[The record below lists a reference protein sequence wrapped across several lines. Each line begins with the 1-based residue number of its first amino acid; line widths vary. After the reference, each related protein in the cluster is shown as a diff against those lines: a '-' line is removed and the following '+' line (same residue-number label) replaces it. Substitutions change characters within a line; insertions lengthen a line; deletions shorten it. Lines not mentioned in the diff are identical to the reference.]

1 MTSSTKYSPKPPNT
15 QARPGATARCEPALW
30 TIQADCAAI
39 TLVLCFFAP
48 QDPFQPLI
56 AVRHSRCFF
65 LTLRQGGL
73 EGLVQGDGLVD
84 LGTGSSTVGAE
95 TDQFL
100 HTE

>member
-1 MTSSTKYSPKPPNT
+1 M
-15 QARPGATARCEPALW
+15 RPTLW
-30 TIQADCAAI
+30 TIPADCAAI

-65 LTLRQGGL
+65 LTLRQEGL

-95 TDQFL
+95 TAACGIVREIDFRTL
-100 HTE
+100 IAGYRPRSAIARSMTM